1 MNILWGIIG
10 IVIILGLAFLTSVN
24 RKAINIRTILIALA
38 LQIFFGFI
46 VLKWEAGKN
55 VLEGIANVFGKMIDS
70 SAAGIEFLFGGVF
83 EGENIG
89 FVFAFQV
96 LPTIIFVA
104 SVISILYYLGV
115 MQFIVKHLGGALSK
129 LLKTSKAESIS
140 AAANIFMGHTEA
152 PLTVKPYISRMTQSE
167 IFAIMAGGLATV
179 SGANLAGYYILG
191 IPLEYLLAASFMAA
205 PAGLLMA
212 KMIVPETE
220 TSETA
225 NDINLKNDEQ
235 DKPANVIDAAAKGAA
250 DGLKIALNVGAMLV
264 AFISLI
270 ALINLLVGGAGG
282 IFGYEELSIQIILGF
297 IFAPIAFIMG
307 IPMNEALVA
316 GSLLGQKVIINEMV
330 AYVSFVP
337 EMIQLSDKANMIISF
352 ALCGF
357 ANIGSTAILIGTI
370 GGMAPNKRSTV
381 AKLAIRAVV
390 AGTLANLLSA
400 SIAGMFF

>member
-282 IFGYEELSIQIILGF
+282 F
-297 IFAPIAFIMG
+297 
-307 IPMNEALVA
+307 LVTKNY
-316 GSLLGQKVIINEMV
+316 LLK
-330 AYVSFVP
+330 
-337 EMIQLSDKANMIISF
+337 
-352 ALCGF
+352 
-357 ANIGSTAILIGTI
+357 
-370 GGMAPNKRSTV
+370 
-381 AKLAIRAVV
+381 
-390 AGTLANLLSA
+390 
-400 SIAGMFF
+400 

>member
-1 MNILWGIIG
+1 MNILWGIGG
-10 IVIILGLAFLTSVN
+10 IVVVLGLALLVSVN
-24 RKAINIRTILIALA
+24 RKAIKIRTISIALA
-38 LQIFFGFI
+38 LQVFFGFI

-70 SAAGIEFLFGGVF
+70 SAAGIDFLFGGVF

-104 SVISILYYLGV
+104 SFISILYYLGI
-115 MQFIVKHLGGALSK
+115 MQFIVKHLGGALSR

-167 IFAIMAGGLATV
+167 IFTIMAGGLATV

-220 TSETA
+220 ISETA
-225 NDINLKNDEQ
+225 NKINLEIDDS
-235 DKPANVIDAAAKGAA
+235 DKPTNVIDAAAKGAG
-250 DGLKIALNVGAMLV
+250 DGLKIALNVGAMLA

-270 ALINLLVGGAGG
+270 ALVNLLVGGVGSLFG
-282 IFGYEELSIQIILGF
+282 YDKLSIELIFGY
-297 IFAPIAFIMG
+297 IFSPLAFIMG

-330 AYVSFVP
+330 AYVAFIP
-337 EMIQLSDKANMIISF
+337 EMASLSDKTNMIVSF

-381 AKLAIRAVV
+381 AKFAIRAVI